1 MFTGDWSSVF
11 FLSVFLQVTNS
22 MDHYFAYFFLE
33 DYFSTML
40 GLKSD
45 QCVMRAWSMYV
56 CLSWNGLRIIVRPP
70 FCTWCSLI
78 FWALG
83 PIHSSVLG
91 NSWSEA
97 LGATEDQMQMGSWRG
112 APPIGK
118 TVGATVP
125 RVLWWYHMAR
135 DMNIAFVL
143 SIILTIIGIG
153 LAASF
158 VWWKIHGE
166 NCEKSWLV
174 HDADGL
180 L

>member
-1 MFTGDWSSVF
+1 M
-11 FLSVFLQVTNS
+11 
-22 MDHYFAYFFLE
+22 
-33 DYFSTML
+33 
-40 GLKSD
+40 
-45 QCVMRAWSMYV
+45 
-56 CLSWNGLRIIVRPP
+56 
-70 FCTWCSLI
+70 I

-112 APPIGK
+112 APPMGK

-143 SIILTIIGIG
+143 SIIETIIQ
-153 LAASF
+153 
-158 VWWKIHGE
+158 
-166 NCEKSWLV
+166 CEAPQL
-174 HDADGL
+174 
-180 L
+180 